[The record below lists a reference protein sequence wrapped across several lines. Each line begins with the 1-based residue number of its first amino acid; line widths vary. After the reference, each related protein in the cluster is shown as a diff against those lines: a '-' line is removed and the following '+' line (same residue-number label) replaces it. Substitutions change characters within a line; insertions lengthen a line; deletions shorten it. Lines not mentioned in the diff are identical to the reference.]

1 VPLIAGYWLI
11 ACLINARRLEPDLSD
26 SLIAVAVSWLI
37 ACLITS
43 DGYRMA
49 TIIER
54 SSSSNLDLGM
64 RALTASD

>member
-1 VPLIAGYWLI
+1 
-11 ACLINARRLEPDLSD
+11 
-26 SLIAVAVSWLI
+26 VAVSWLI